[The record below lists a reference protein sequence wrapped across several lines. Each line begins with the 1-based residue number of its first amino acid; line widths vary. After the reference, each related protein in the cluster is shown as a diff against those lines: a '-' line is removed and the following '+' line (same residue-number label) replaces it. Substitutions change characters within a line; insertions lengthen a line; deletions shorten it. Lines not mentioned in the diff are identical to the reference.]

1 MKQYKKGFT
10 LIELLVVIAI
20 IAILAI
26 IVLVALNPGQR
37 FADSRDAVRAADAV
51 ELLSA
56 IKLDQVDNGG
66 DYLPEIAQLASG
78 GVYMIAATNTGCDD
92 YNQWCETNV
101 EGETNC
107 INLSDLITEGYIAE
121 IPVSPEGEFLWNT
134 LYTGYTIERDAQDVV
149 HIRSCESENT
159 TEIEAA
165 R

>member
-1 MKQYKKGFT
+1 MKNKQKRFT

-26 IVLVALNPGQR
+26 IVLVALNPGER

-66 DYLPEIAQLASG
+66 DYLTEIASLASG
-78 GVYMIAATNTGCDD
+78 GVYMLAATNTGCDD
-92 YNQWCETNV
+92 YNQWCDTNV
-101 EGETNC
+101 EGDTNC
-107 INLSDLITEGYIAE
+107 VNLVDLVTEGYIAE
-121 IPVSPEGEFLWNT
+121 IPVSPAGDATWGT
-134 LYTGYTIERDAQDVV
+134 LYTGYTIERDAQDIV
-149 HIRSCESENT
+149 HIRACESENT
-159 TEIEAA
+159 SEIEAA